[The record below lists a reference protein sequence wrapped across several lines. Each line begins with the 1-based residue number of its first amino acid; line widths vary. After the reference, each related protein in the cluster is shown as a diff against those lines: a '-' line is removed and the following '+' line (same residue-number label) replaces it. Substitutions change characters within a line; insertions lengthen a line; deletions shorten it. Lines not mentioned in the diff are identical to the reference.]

1 MHSIVNR
8 KHQKITPEN
17 VRQNHSE
24 HLTLQHDSFP
34 VSQLGVLNAFDIAR
48 LRNQPSLTSSFLGDF
63 HLFSCSFFPPFASG
77 LLNLHLTP
85 EDDGN

>member
-1 MHSIVNR
+1 MLPASPPAPLQVGA
-8 KHQKITPEN
+8 
-17 VRQNHSE
+17 E

-77 LLNLHLTP
+77 LLNLHLNP